1 MVQDRAFE
9 NIETDSTDSLLTPTV
24 VGVASRL
31 GDDDRTM
38 ESSPPLKVGTIDCQ
52 MYSPKRITPD
62 LKPSHLLPPHKQERS
77 RSTPIPAVIKASRAP
92 VRPSGTLSTEPQP
105 RVRIP
110 GRTATKPRRA
120 AKSRYLGR
128 DMRVVLMLMHER
140 SGTSTYAKT
149 EELDI
154 ACAIAADTCMMP
166 LKFVDFA
173 LCRPEDRRHDITAQV
188 GPTLPFFYFSA
199 NATARS
205 GRRENCTRDRG
216 RVQATGGNPPPLP
229 SPSNVVLRYLTSRRS
244 SVFRMSSSSMGPF
257 AWFCAQLLVSPRPPV
272 PPPGGHS

>member
-1 MVQDRAFE
+1 MSAEGLARIAPIWTPPAPVVQDRPFE

-38 ESSPPLKVGTIDCQ
+38 ESSPPLKVG

-62 LKPSHLLPPHKQERS
+62 LKPSHLLPPPKQERS

-110 GRTATKPRRA
+110 GRTTTKPRRV
-120 AKSRYLGR
+120 AKSRFPGR

-140 SGTSTYAKT
+140 SGTSTHAKT

-188 GPTLPFFYFSA
+188 GFTLLFLHYSA

-205 GRRENCTRDRG
+205 GRRENCTGDRG
-216 RVQATGGNPPPLP
+216 RV
-229 SPSNVVLRYLTSRRS
+229 
-244 SVFRMSSSSMGPF
+244 
-257 AWFCAQLLVSPRPPV
+257 
-272 PPPGGHS
+272 